1 MQLSMGF
8 HAPTYMYL
16 KPTHRLSV
24 IVDIDIITRST
35 QFVILIVLIHYALY
49 EAGSATHIMHIL
61 SSIYSIFAREE
72 NLGLISVDR

>member
-49 EAGSATHIMHIL
+49 EAGSSDIKML
-61 SSIYSIFAREE
+61 
-72 NLGLISVDR
+72 LISCIY